1 VEEIVTGEAVVLD
14 LPCARFPTRLLAHMI
29 DRLLQVAM
37 LLAVTYVAGLAL
49 SGHSLNTASL
59 AAVLVT
65 AIAAVVVG
73 YPVTMETLS
82 RGRTVGKMALG
93 LQVVSDDGG
102 PVRFRQALVRGLAG
116 AVECWAL
123 LGVPA
128 LFTSMVSARGKRLGD
143 VFAGTF
149 VMRVRAP
156 RAATGAFTQI
166 DPALRPWAASLD
178 LSGLPDSLAA
188 SASSYL
194 SRYGQ
199 LDARMRD
206 HLGGQ
211 LAAGVAARVSPPPPP
226 GVPPAVFLHTV
237 LGERRNR
244 DLARMAAIATRPA
257 YPPYGYQQPV
267 PQPPYQPPPPQAPFQ
282 QRTPPPPHLSQTR
295 PQPSYQP
302 QTPDEPPPATSFVP
316 PS

>member
-1 VEEIVTGEAVVLD
+1 MEEIVTGEAVVLD
-14 LPCARFPTRLLAHMI
+14 LPCARFPTRALARIIDSLLQAAVLLAI
-29 DRLLQVAM
+29 FVIA
-37 LLAVTYVAGLAL
+37 AIAL
-49 SGHSLNTASL
+49 SGHSLDTASL
-59 AAVLVT
+59 AAVFVT
-65 AIAAVVVG
+65 AIVLVIVG
-73 YPVTMETLS
+73 YPVAMETLS

-123 LGVPA
+123 FGVPA
-128 LFTSMVSARGKRLGD
+128 LITSMVSARGKRLGD

-156 RAATGAFTQI
+156 RAVTGAFTQI
-166 DPALRPWAASLD
+166 DPALRPWAGSLD

-206 HLGGQ
+206 HLGMQ

-244 DLARMAAIATRPA
+244 DLARMAASAPRPA
-257 YPPYGYQQPV
+257 CPPPYGF
-267 PQPPYQPPPPQAPFQ
+267 PQHALYHPLPPQAAYQ
-282 QRTPPPPHLSQTR
+282 QHTPPPPHLSQTR

-302 QTPDEPPPATSFVP
+302 PPQAPGETPPSAGLVP